1 MKFTEALAERKLKI
15 SDLPK
20 SQQKKIF
27 DLLKLDEKL
36 EKIKEEDVE
45 EEEKEK
51 IASFRSQVQE
61 ADAELVS
68 FISSFD
74 LVKAN
79 EQRERLAKMRENN
92 RNKEKLLGS
101 PQQQTGGYQQQQPAP
116 AAPAV
121 EPTSLSGTSGT
132 ISIGASE
139 SVSVSVTEEAAKA
152 ASVQEPKPQ
161 PQPEAK
167 IVPLPPVRE
176 GEQTI
181 EKHIEQLK
189 REAEIKPDSYEQP
202 QMQEEHQEVHHEPIF
217 VEAEEEF
224 EKKGERKP
232 RKINIPLV
240 VMGVGALIL
249 TWGAVNFFKER
260 K

>member
-20 SQQKKIF
+20 SQQRKVF
-27 DLLKLDEKL
+27 DLLKLNEKL
-36 EKIKEEDVE
+36 EKINEEDVE

-51 IASFRSQVQE
+51 IASFRSQVEE
-61 ADAELVS
+61 ADVELVK

-74 LVKAN
+74 LEKAM
-79 EQRERLAKMRENN
+79 EQRERLAKMREKNGKGVK
-92 RNKEKLLGS
+92 KE
-101 PQQQTGGYQQQQPAP
+101 PP
-116 AAPAV
+116 V
-121 EPTSLSGTSGT
+121 EPTPLSGTIISANGT
-132 ISIGASE
+132 GA
-139 SVSVSVTEEAAKA
+139 VSVSVTEEAAKA
-152 ASVQEPKPQ
+152 ASVQEQ
-161 PQPEAK
+161 PQPKVEEAK
-167 IVPLPPVRE
+167 VVSLPPVPPVRE

-189 REAEIKPDSYEQP
+189 REAEIKPESYEQQP
-202 QMQEEHQEVHHEPIF
+202 QPQPQEPQQLWDETNTITL
-217 VEAEEEF
+217 EAEEF

-232 RKINIPLV
+232 KKLNIPLV

>member
-20 SQQKKIF
+20 SQQRKVF
-27 DLLKLDEKL
+27 DLLKLNEKL
-36 EKIKEEDVE
+36 EKINEEDVE

-51 IASFRSQVQE
+51 IASFRSQVEE
-61 ADAELVS
+61 ADVELVK

-74 LVKAN
+74 LEKAM
-79 EQRERLAKMRENN
+79 EQRERLAKMREKNGKGVK
-92 RNKEKLLGS
+92 KE
-101 PQQQTGGYQQQQPAP
+101 PP
-116 AAPAV
+116 V
-121 EPTSLSGTSGT
+121 EPTPLSGTIISANGT
-132 ISIGASE
+132 GA
-139 SVSVSVTEEAAKA
+139 VSVSVTEETKA
-152 ASVQEPKPQ
+152 ASVQEQ
-161 PQPEAK
+161 PQPKVEEAK
-167 IVPLPPVRE
+167 VVSLPPVPPVRE

-189 REAEIKPDSYEQP
+189 REAEIKPESYEQQP
-202 QMQEEHQEVHHEPIF
+202 QPQPQEPQPQQLWDETNNNTIIL
-217 VEAEEEF
+217 EAEEF

-232 RKINIPLV
+232 KKLNIPLV

>member
-20 SQQKKIF
+20 SQQRKVF
-27 DLLKLDEKL
+27 DLLKLNEKL
-36 EKIKEEDVE
+36 EKINEEDVE
-45 EEEKEK
+45 DDEKEK
-51 IASFRSQVQE
+51 IASFRSQVEE
-61 ADAELVS
+61 ADVELVK

-74 LVKAN
+74 LGKAM
-79 EQRERLAKMRENN
+79 EQRDRLAKMRENN
-92 RNKEKLLGS
+92 KKGVKKE
-101 PQQQTGGYQQQQPAP
+101 QAP
-116 AAPAV
+116 TSVPV
-121 EPTSLSGTSGT
+121 EPTPLTGTV
-132 ISIGASE
+132 IIAASD
-139 SVSVSVTEEAAKA
+139 SVSVSVTEEAKA
-152 ASVQEPKPQ
+152 ASVQE
-161 PQPEAK
+161 AK
-167 IVPLPPVRE
+167 VVSLPPVPPVRE

-202 QMQEEHQEVHHEPIF
+202 HTQQQPQYQEPPHNEETVY
-217 VEAEEEF
+217 VEAEEF

-232 RKINIPLV
+232 KKLNIPLV
-240 VMGVGALIL
+240 VMGVGAIIL